1 MKSACRSAL
10 LLGLLTL
17 PWAAACSRGLPTGAP
32 SGTPARAPDTPEPAA
47 GAGNEN
53 ATAAVPAIREEIGL
67 TTVEIVKKLAPSIV
81 RVQSEPA
88 RPRSYRAATPE
99 AGVGTGVIF
108 TAEGHIITNDHVI
121 ASGAGAS
128 DRISVVLSDQRN
140 FYAQIVGRDRPTDL
154 AVLKIEAPDLVPA
167 RFGKPG
173 ELQVGQDVVAIGFA
187 FDLQGAPTVTR
198 GVISAVHRAI
208 DSGPFTIPDA
218 IQTDAAIN
226 LGNSGGPLVNARG
239 EVIGINNAVVRDA
252 RQMGFAI
259 SVAIVRPVVEAIIR
273 HGQVKRAYLG
283 VSAREV
289 EVTLA
294 RRFKLPIARGIAVT
308 LVAEGSPAHRAGLQ
322 ADDVILKIAGEPVS
336 NYGELLAIL
345 ARHKPGDRVKVD
357 FYRGSRLD
365 SLEVELADNPNTE
378 Q

>member
-1 MKSACRSAL
+1 MGSACRKAL
-10 LLGLLTL
+10 LLGLLSL
-17 PWAAACSRGLPTGAP
+17 PWAVACSGGLSTGAAP
-32 SGTPARAPDTPEPAA
+32 ETPAPAPDAPEPPAA
-47 GAGNEN
+47 TRNDD
-53 ATAAVPAIREEIGL
+53 ATAPVPVIREELGL

-88 RPRSYRAATPE
+88 RPRSYRSATPE

-108 TAEGHIITNDHVI
+108 TVEGHIITNDHVI
-121 ASGAGAS
+121 AAAAGAS

-239 EVIGINNAVVRDA
+239 EVVGINNAVVRDA

-308 LVAEGSPAHRAGLQ
+308 LVAEGSPAHKAGLQ

-345 ARHKPGDRVKVD
+345 ARHKPGDKVKVD

-365 SLEVELADNPNTE
+365 SLEVELADNPNPE
-378 Q
+378 